1 MAVLDPDEVRDLLP
15 DQGMAMIRLKN
26 MITGSA
32 RKAMIDRVRET
43 TAFTPRYR
51 VQRDVGSEWN
61 SPHPFA
67 GPITQEIDAIRRA
80 DGRMA

>member
-15 DQGMAMIRLKN
+15 DQGMAMIMH

-32 RKAMIDRVRET
+32 RKAMIDQIRET

-51 VQRDVGSEWN
+51 VQRVVGAEWN

-67 GPITQEIDAIRRA
+67 VPITQEIDAILRA
-80 DGRMA
+80 DGMMA

>member
-1 MAVLDPDEVRDLLP
+1 MEVLDPDEVRDLLP

-32 RKAMIDRVRET
+32 RKAMIDQIRET
-43 TAFTPRYR
+43 IAFTPRYR
-51 VQRDVGSEWN
+51 VQRVVGAEWN

-67 GPITQEIDAIRRA
+67 VLITQEIDAILRA